1 MKPNDSCGTN
11 LEPWQHLGAS
21 RPAANDGQQVKKLFS
36 LLRVI
41 LHPWQRLKHFE
52 DWSVVTGPQLFA
64 PIRERTM
71 IRVAFDPDWI
81 FGDSSLE
88 LEVSLGLSRRYDSM
102 EYFTRRATC
111 SFHVSSCPKRRAFP
125 RSRRDC
131 PTYVIHHEPASTYSH
146 ALTMASPSS
155 ALPTSRT
162 FITQLFDSLSTL
174 PSDQAAAATNDNAK
188 TNTNPLNNLS
198 DTTRKQLLSLQVVF
212 PTEFVPALDLL
223 DRRLVTRFHIR
234 NEEQVA
240 ELETVIDAGEQQQD
254 VHMMQDTTAESEA
267 PPQQQQ
273 QEDAHARATPFS
285 TKRAEPMH
293 KDKTNHL
300 NNNTIYYVRSAQQQR
315 SSRFATSYDTTT
327 YYQVRLRAWNCSCPA
342 FAFSAFP
349 ATTTTVTTRHVG
361 NEEEEAATVHTPLHN
376 NSTTHQELNNN
387 KDSNNSDDDD
397 NADNKWIFGGISLV
411 GKETTSP
418 PVCKHLLACVFVERC
433 KGLFGGFV
441 EDREVGVEEAAGWA
455 AGWGD

>member
-1 MKPNDSCGTN
+1 
-11 LEPWQHLGAS
+11 
-21 RPAANDGQQVKKLFS
+21 
-36 LLRVI
+36 
-41 LHPWQRLKHFE
+41 
-52 DWSVVTGPQLFA
+52 
-64 PIRERTM
+64 
-71 IRVAFDPDWI
+71 
-81 FGDSSLE
+81 
-88 LEVSLGLSRRYDSM
+88 
-102 EYFTRRATC
+102 
-111 SFHVSSCPKRRAFP
+111 
-125 RSRRDC
+125 
-131 PTYVIHHEPASTYSH
+131 
-146 ALTMASPSS
+146 MASPSP

-174 PSDQAAAATNDNAK
+174 PSDQPVATTNDNAK

-198 DTTRKQLLSLQVVF
+198 DATRKQLLSLQVVF

-234 NEEQVA
+234 NEEQMA
-240 ELETVIDAGEQQQD
+240 ELKTVIDAGDQQQD
-254 VHMMQDTTAESEA
+254 VQMMQDTTVESEA

-273 QEDAHARATPFS
+273 QQQQQENSHTRTTPTP
-285 TKRAEPMH
+285 TKEADPTD

-349 ATTTTVTTRHVG
+349 ATTVTTRHG
-361 NEEEEAATVHTPLHN
+361 NEEATVHTPVHN
-376 NSTTHQELNNN
+376 NPTTQQEVNNK
-387 KDSNNSDDDD
+387 KDSNNN

-411 GKETTSP
+411 GKETTQPP

>member
-1 MKPNDSCGTN
+1 
-11 LEPWQHLGAS
+11 
-21 RPAANDGQQVKKLFS
+21 
-36 LLRVI
+36 
-41 LHPWQRLKHFE
+41 
-52 DWSVVTGPQLFA
+52 
-64 PIRERTM
+64 
-71 IRVAFDPDWI
+71 
-81 FGDSSLE
+81 
-88 LEVSLGLSRRYDSM
+88 
-102 EYFTRRATC
+102 
-111 SFHVSSCPKRRAFP
+111 
-125 RSRRDC
+125 
-131 PTYVIHHEPASTYSH
+131 
-146 ALTMASPSS
+146 MASPSP

-162 FITQLFDSLSTL
+162 FITQLFYSLSTL
-174 PSDQAAAATNDNAK
+174 PSDQAAAATNDNAE

-198 DTTRKQLLSLQVVF
+198 DATRKQLLSFQVVF

-240 ELETVIDAGEQQQD
+240 ELKTVIDAGGQQQD
-254 VHMMQDTTAESEA
+254 VQMMQDTTVESEA

-273 QEDAHARATPFS
+273 QQQENSHTRTTPTP
-285 TKRAEPMH
+285 TKEADPTD

-361 NEEEEAATVHTPLHN
+361 NEEEEEAAAVHTPLHN
-376 NSTTHQELNNN
+376 NNNSTIQQEVNNN
-387 KDSNNSDDDD
+387 KDSNNN

-411 GKETTSP
+411 GKETTQPP

>member
-1 MKPNDSCGTN
+1 
-11 LEPWQHLGAS
+11 
-21 RPAANDGQQVKKLFS
+21 
-36 LLRVI
+36 
-41 LHPWQRLKHFE
+41 
-52 DWSVVTGPQLFA
+52 
-64 PIRERTM
+64 
-71 IRVAFDPDWI
+71 
-81 FGDSSLE
+81 
-88 LEVSLGLSRRYDSM
+88 
-102 EYFTRRATC
+102 
-111 SFHVSSCPKRRAFP
+111 
-125 RSRRDC
+125 
-131 PTYVIHHEPASTYSH
+131 
-146 ALTMASPSS
+146 MASPSP

-174 PSDQAAAATNDNAK
+174 PSDQAAAATKDHAK
-188 TNTNPLNNLS
+188 TNSNPLNNLS
-198 DTTRKQLLSLQVVF
+198 DATRKQLLSFQVVF

-240 ELETVIDAGEQQQD
+240 DLKTVVDVGDQQQD
-254 VHMMQDTTAESEA
+254 VHMMQGTTADSEA
-267 PPQQQQ
+267 PSPQQQQ
-273 QEDAHARATPFS
+273 ENVHTRTNPATPKEADP
-285 TKRAEPMH
+285 TD

-349 ATTTTVTTRHVG
+349 ATTVTTRHVG
-361 NEEEEAATVHTPLHN
+361 NEEEAAEVAVHTPLHN
-376 NSTTHQELNNN
+376 NNN
-387 KDSNNSDDDD
+387 DDD

-411 GKETTSP
+411 GEETTQPP

>member
-1 MKPNDSCGTN
+1 M
-11 LEPWQHLGAS
+11 
-21 RPAANDGQQVKKLFS
+21 
-36 LLRVI
+36 
-41 LHPWQRLKHFE
+41 
-52 DWSVVTGPQLFA
+52 
-64 PIRERTM
+64 
-71 IRVAFDPDWI
+71 
-81 FGDSSLE
+81 
-88 LEVSLGLSRRYDSM
+88 
-102 EYFTRRATC
+102 ATI
-111 SFHVSSCPKRRAFP
+111 PP
-125 RSRRDC
+125 
-131 PTYVIHHEPASTYSH
+131 
-146 ALTMASPSS
+146 

-174 PSDQAAAATNDNAK
+174 PSDQAAAATNDHAR

-198 DTTRKQLLSLQVVF
+198 DATRKQLLSLQVVF

-240 ELETVIDAGEQQQD
+240 ELKTVVDARDQQQD
-254 VHMMQDTTAESEA
+254 VHMMQGTTAESEA

-273 QEDAHARATPFS
+273 QQENAYTRTNPAT
-285 TKRAEPMH
+285 TKEADPTD
-293 KDKTNHL
+293 KDTMNDL

-349 ATTTTVTTRHVG
+349 ATTATVTMRDVEG
-361 NEEEEAATVHTPLHN
+361 KEEKAAVPIPSHKD
-376 NSTTHQELNNN
+376 STTHQELDNS
-387 KDSNNSDDDD
+387 KDSNSDDD

-411 GKETTSP
+411 GKETTP
-418 PVCKHLLACVFVERC
+418 LPVCKHLLACVFVERC

>member
-1 MKPNDSCGTN
+1 M
-11 LEPWQHLGAS
+11 
-21 RPAANDGQQVKKLFS
+21 
-36 LLRVI
+36 
-41 LHPWQRLKHFE
+41 
-52 DWSVVTGPQLFA
+52 
-64 PIRERTM
+64 
-71 IRVAFDPDWI
+71 
-81 FGDSSLE
+81 
-88 LEVSLGLSRRYDSM
+88 
-102 EYFTRRATC
+102 AT
-111 SFHVSSCPKRRAFP
+111 P
-125 RSRRDC
+125 
-131 PTYVIHHEPASTYSH
+131 
-146 ALTMASPSS
+146 SP

-174 PSDQAAAATNDNAK
+174 PSDQAAAATNNNVK

-198 DTTRKQLLSLQVVF
+198 DATRKQLLSFQVVF
-212 PTEFVPALDLL
+212 PTEFIPALDLL

-234 NEEQVA
+234 NEEQMA
-240 ELETVIDAGEQQQD
+240 ELKTGVDAGDQQQD
-254 VHMMQDTTAESEA
+254 VQMMQDTTAESEA
-267 PPQQQQ
+267 PPQKQQQQQQQQQ
-273 QEDAHARATPFS
+273 QEDNHARTTPATTREANP
-285 TKRAEPMH
+285 TD
-293 KDKTNHL
+293 KDKINDC
-300 NNNTIYYVRSAQQQR
+300 NNTIYYVRSAQQQR

-441 EDREVGVEEAAGWA
+441 EDREVGFEEAAGWA

>member
-1 MKPNDSCGTN
+1 MSC
-11 LEPWQHLGAS
+11 P
-21 RPAANDGQQVKKLFS
+21 
-36 LLRVI
+36 
-41 LHPWQRLKHFE
+41 
-52 DWSVVTGPQLFA
+52 
-64 PIRERTM
+64 
-71 IRVAFDPDWI
+71 
-81 FGDSSLE
+81 
-88 LEVSLGLSRRYDSM
+88 
-102 EYFTRRATC
+102 
-111 SFHVSSCPKRRAFP
+111 FHVSSCPKGRAFP

-131 PTYVIHHEPASTYSH
+131 PTYVIHHEPALTHSH
-146 ALTMASPSS
+146 ALTMASPSP

-198 DTTRKQLLSLQVVF
+198 DATRKQLLSFQVVF
-212 PTEFVPALDLL
+212 PTEFIPALDLL

-234 NEEQVA
+234 NEEQMA
-240 ELETVIDAGEQQQD
+240 ELKTGVDAGDQQQD
-254 VHMMQDTTAESEA
+254 VQMMQDTTAESEA
-267 PPQQQQ
+267 PPQKQQQQQQ
-273 QEDAHARATPFS
+273 QEDNHARTTPATTREANP
-285 TKRAEPMH
+285 TD
-293 KDKTNHL
+293 KDKINDL

-349 ATTTTVTTRHVG
+349 ATTVTTRHVG
-361 NEEEEAATVHTPLHN
+361 NEEEAAEVAVHTSLHHS
-376 NSTTHQELNNN
+376 NSTTHQELNNK
-387 KDSNNSDDDD
+387 KDSNNNDDD

-411 GKETTSP
+411 GKETTQPP

>member
-1 MKPNDSCGTN
+1 
-11 LEPWQHLGAS
+11 
-21 RPAANDGQQVKKLFS
+21 
-36 LLRVI
+36 
-41 LHPWQRLKHFE
+41 
-52 DWSVVTGPQLFA
+52 
-64 PIRERTM
+64 
-71 IRVAFDPDWI
+71 
-81 FGDSSLE
+81 
-88 LEVSLGLSRRYDSM
+88 
-102 EYFTRRATC
+102 
-111 SFHVSSCPKRRAFP
+111 
-125 RSRRDC
+125 
-131 PTYVIHHEPASTYSH
+131 
-146 ALTMASPSS
+146 MASPSS

-198 DTTRKQLLSLQVVF
+198 DATRKQLLSFQVVF

-240 ELETVIDAGEQQQD
+240 ELKTVVDAGDQQQD
-254 VHMMQDTTAESEA
+254 VHMMPGTTV
-267 PPQQQQ
+267 
-273 QEDAHARATPFS
+273 
-285 TKRAEPMH
+285 EPTD
-293 KDKTNHL
+293 KDKINHL
-300 NNNTIYYVRSAQQQR
+300 NNNSNSTIYYVRSAQQQR

-349 ATTTTVTTRHVG
+349 ATTVTTKHVG
-361 NEEEEAATVHTPLHN
+361 NEEATIHTPLHNNN
-376 NSTTHQELNNN
+376 NSTTHQEVNNK
-387 KDSNNSDDDD
+387 KDSNNNNNNNNSDYDD

-411 GKETTSP
+411 GKETTQPP

>member
-1 MKPNDSCGTN
+1 
-11 LEPWQHLGAS
+11 
-21 RPAANDGQQVKKLFS
+21 
-36 LLRVI
+36 
-41 LHPWQRLKHFE
+41 
-52 DWSVVTGPQLFA
+52 
-64 PIRERTM
+64 
-71 IRVAFDPDWI
+71 
-81 FGDSSLE
+81 
-88 LEVSLGLSRRYDSM
+88 
-102 EYFTRRATC
+102 
-111 SFHVSSCPKRRAFP
+111 
-125 RSRRDC
+125 
-131 PTYVIHHEPASTYSH
+131 
-146 ALTMASPSS
+146 MASPSP

-174 PSDQAAAATNDNAK
+174 PSDQAAAATKDHAK
-188 TNTNPLNNLS
+188 TNSNPLNNLS
-198 DTTRKQLLSLQVVF
+198 DATRKQLLSFQVVF

-240 ELETVIDAGEQQQD
+240 DLKTVVDVGDQQQD
-254 VHMMQDTTAESEA
+254 VHMMQGTTADSEA
-267 PPQQQQ
+267 PSPQQQQ
-273 QEDAHARATPFS
+273 ENVHTRTNPATPKEADP
-285 TKRAEPMH
+285 TD

-349 ATTTTVTTRHVG
+349 ATTVTTRHVG
-361 NEEEEAATVHTPLHN
+361 NEEEAAEVAVHTPLHNNN
-376 NSTTHQELNNN
+376 NSTTHQELNNK
-387 KDSNNSDDDD
+387 KDSNNNNNSDNVD
-397 NADNKWIFGGISLV
+397 NADNKWIFGGISL
-411 GKETTSP
+411 GKETTQPP

>member
-1 MKPNDSCGTN
+1 M
-11 LEPWQHLGAS
+11 
-21 RPAANDGQQVKKLFS
+21 
-36 LLRVI
+36 
-41 LHPWQRLKHFE
+41 
-52 DWSVVTGPQLFA
+52 
-64 PIRERTM
+64 
-71 IRVAFDPDWI
+71 
-81 FGDSSLE
+81 
-88 LEVSLGLSRRYDSM
+88 
-102 EYFTRRATC
+102 AT
-111 SFHVSSCPKRRAFP
+111 P
-125 RSRRDC
+125 
-131 PTYVIHHEPASTYSH
+131 
-146 ALTMASPSS
+146 SP

-174 PSDQAAAATNDNAK
+174 PSDQAAAATNNNAK
-188 TNTNPLNNLS
+188 TNTSPLNNLS
-198 DTTRKQLLSLQVVF
+198 DATRKQLLSLQVVF

-240 ELETVIDAGEQQQD
+240 ELKTVVDTGDQQQD
-254 VHMMQDTTAESEA
+254 VQMMQDTTAGSEA
-267 PPQQQQ
+267 PSPQQQQ
-273 QEDAHARATPFS
+273 ENVHTRTNPATPKEADP
-285 TKRAEPMH
+285 TD

-300 NNNTIYYVRSAQQQR
+300 NNNSIYYVRSAQQQR

-361 NEEEEAATVHTPLHN
+361 NEEEEAAAAVHTPLHN
-376 NSTTHQELNNN
+376 NNSTTHQEVNNN
-387 KDSNNSDDDD
+387 KDSNNN
-397 NADNKWIFGGISLV
+397 NADNKWTFGGISLV
-411 GKETTSP
+411 GKGTMQPP

>member
-1 MKPNDSCGTN
+1 
-11 LEPWQHLGAS
+11 
-21 RPAANDGQQVKKLFS
+21 
-36 LLRVI
+36 
-41 LHPWQRLKHFE
+41 
-52 DWSVVTGPQLFA
+52 
-64 PIRERTM
+64 
-71 IRVAFDPDWI
+71 
-81 FGDSSLE
+81 
-88 LEVSLGLSRRYDSM
+88 
-102 EYFTRRATC
+102 
-111 SFHVSSCPKRRAFP
+111 
-125 RSRRDC
+125 
-131 PTYVIHHEPASTYSH
+131 
-146 ALTMASPSS
+146 MASPSP

-174 PSDQAAAATNDNAK
+174 PSDQAADATNDNAK

-198 DTTRKQLLSLQVVF
+198 DTTRKQLLSFQVVF

-240 ELETVIDAGEQQQD
+240 ELKTVIDAGGQQQD
-254 VHMMQDTTAESEA
+254 VQMMQDTTVESEA
-267 PPQQQQ
+267 PTQQQQQQQQQQ
-273 QEDAHARATPFS
+273 QENSHTRTTPTP
-285 TKRAEPMH
+285 TKEADPTD

-300 NNNTIYYVRSAQQQR
+300 NNNDTIYYVRSAQQQR

-349 ATTTTVTTRHVG
+349 PTPVTTRHVG
-361 NEEEEAATVHTPLHN
+361 NEEATVHTPLHN
-376 NSTTHQELNNN
+376 NNNSTIQQEVNNN
-387 KDSNNSDDDD
+387 KDSNNN

-411 GKETTSP
+411 GKETTQPP

>member
-1 MKPNDSCGTN
+1 
-11 LEPWQHLGAS
+11 
-21 RPAANDGQQVKKLFS
+21 
-36 LLRVI
+36 
-41 LHPWQRLKHFE
+41 
-52 DWSVVTGPQLFA
+52 
-64 PIRERTM
+64 
-71 IRVAFDPDWI
+71 
-81 FGDSSLE
+81 
-88 LEVSLGLSRRYDSM
+88 
-102 EYFTRRATC
+102 
-111 SFHVSSCPKRRAFP
+111 
-125 RSRRDC
+125 
-131 PTYVIHHEPASTYSH
+131 
-146 ALTMASPSS
+146 MASPSP

-174 PSDQAAAATNDNAK
+174 PSDQAAAATKDHAK
-188 TNTNPLNNLS
+188 TNSNPLNNLS
-198 DTTRKQLLSLQVVF
+198 DATRKQLLSFQVVF

-240 ELETVIDAGEQQQD
+240 DLKTVVDVGDQQQD
-254 VHMMQDTTAESEA
+254 VHMMQGTTADSEA
-267 PPQQQQ
+267 PSPQQQQ
-273 QEDAHARATPFS
+273 ENVHTRTNPATPKEADP
-285 TKRAEPMH
+285 TD

-349 ATTTTVTTRHVG
+349 ATTVTTRHVG
-361 NEEEEAATVHTPLHN
+361 NEEEAAAAAAAVHTPLHN
-376 NSTTHQELNNN
+376 NNNSTTHQEENNEKGSNNN
-387 KDSNNSDDDD
+387 DDD

-411 GKETTSP
+411 GEETTQPP

>member
-1 MKPNDSCGTN
+1 M
-11 LEPWQHLGAS
+11 
-21 RPAANDGQQVKKLFS
+21 
-36 LLRVI
+36 
-41 LHPWQRLKHFE
+41 
-52 DWSVVTGPQLFA
+52 
-64 PIRERTM
+64 
-71 IRVAFDPDWI
+71 
-81 FGDSSLE
+81 
-88 LEVSLGLSRRYDSM
+88 
-102 EYFTRRATC
+102 AT
-111 SFHVSSCPKRRAFP
+111 P
-125 RSRRDC
+125 
-131 PTYVIHHEPASTYSH
+131 
-146 ALTMASPSS
+146 SP

-174 PSDQAAAATNDNAK
+174 PSDQAAAATNNNVK

-198 DTTRKQLLSLQVVF
+198 DATRKQLLSFQVVF

-240 ELETVIDAGEQQQD
+240 ELKTVSDAGEQQQD
-254 VHMMQDTTAESEA
+254 VQMMQDTTAESEA
-267 PPQQQQ
+267 PPPPPQQQ
-273 QEDAHARATPFS
+273 QENAHTHTTPTP
-285 TKRAEPMH
+285 TKEADPTD
-293 KDKTNHL
+293 KDKINDC
-300 NNNTIYYVRSAQQQR
+300 NNTIYYVRSAQQQR

-349 ATTTTVTTRHVG
+349 ATTVTTRHVG
-361 NEEEEAATVHTPLHN
+361 NEEEAAEVAVHTSLHHS
-376 NSTTHQELNNN
+376 NSTTHQELNNK
-387 KDSNNSDDDD
+387 KDSNNNDDD

-411 GKETTSP
+411 GKETTQPP

>member
-1 MKPNDSCGTN
+1 
-11 LEPWQHLGAS
+11 
-21 RPAANDGQQVKKLFS
+21 
-36 LLRVI
+36 
-41 LHPWQRLKHFE
+41 
-52 DWSVVTGPQLFA
+52 
-64 PIRERTM
+64 
-71 IRVAFDPDWI
+71 
-81 FGDSSLE
+81 
-88 LEVSLGLSRRYDSM
+88 
-102 EYFTRRATC
+102 
-111 SFHVSSCPKRRAFP
+111 
-125 RSRRDC
+125 
-131 PTYVIHHEPASTYSH
+131 
-146 ALTMASPSS
+146 MASPSS

-198 DTTRKQLLSLQVVF
+198 DETRKQLLSLQVVF

-234 NEEQVA
+234 NEEQMA
-240 ELETVIDAGEQQQD
+240 ELKTVVDAGDRQQD

-267 PPQQQQ
+267 PPPQQQQQQQ
-273 QEDAHARATPFS
+273 QENAHARTTPATPKEADP
-285 TKRAEPMH
+285 TD
-293 KDKTNHL
+293 KDKINDL
-300 NNNTIYYVRSAQQQR
+300 NNNNTIYYVRSAQQQR

-349 ATTTTVTTRHVG
+349 ATTVTTRHVE
-361 NEEEEAATVHTPLHN
+361 NEEEAAEVAVHTPLHN
-376 NSTTHQELNNN
+376 NNSTTHQEVNNN
-387 KDSNNSDDDD
+387 KDSNNN

-411 GKETTSP
+411 GKETTPP

-433 KGLFGGFV
+433 NGLFGGFV
-441 EDREVGVEEAAGWA
+441 EDREVSVEEAAGWA

>member
-1 MKPNDSCGTN
+1 
-11 LEPWQHLGAS
+11 
-21 RPAANDGQQVKKLFS
+21 
-36 LLRVI
+36 
-41 LHPWQRLKHFE
+41 
-52 DWSVVTGPQLFA
+52 
-64 PIRERTM
+64 
-71 IRVAFDPDWI
+71 
-81 FGDSSLE
+81 
-88 LEVSLGLSRRYDSM
+88 
-102 EYFTRRATC
+102 
-111 SFHVSSCPKRRAFP
+111 
-125 RSRRDC
+125 
-131 PTYVIHHEPASTYSH
+131 
-146 ALTMASPSS
+146 MASPSP

-162 FITQLFDSLSTL
+162 FITQLFYSLSTL
-174 PSDQAAAATNDNAK
+174 PSDQAAAATNDNAE

-198 DTTRKQLLSLQVVF
+198 DATRKQLLSFQVVF

-240 ELETVIDAGEQQQD
+240 ELKTVVDAGDQQQD
-254 VHMMQDTTAESEA
+254 VHMMPGTTV
-267 PPQQQQ
+267 
-273 QEDAHARATPFS
+273 
-285 TKRAEPMH
+285 EPTD
-293 KDKTNHL
+293 KDKINHL
-300 NNNTIYYVRSAQQQR
+300 NNDSNSTIYYVRSAQQQR

-361 NEEEEAATVHTPLHN
+361 NEEEEEAAAVHTPLHN
-376 NSTTHQELNNN
+376 NNNSTIQQEVNNN
-387 KDSNNSDDDD
+387 KDSNNN

-411 GKETTSP
+411 GKETTQPP

>member
-1 MKPNDSCGTN
+1 
-11 LEPWQHLGAS
+11 
-21 RPAANDGQQVKKLFS
+21 
-36 LLRVI
+36 
-41 LHPWQRLKHFE
+41 
-52 DWSVVTGPQLFA
+52 
-64 PIRERTM
+64 
-71 IRVAFDPDWI
+71 
-81 FGDSSLE
+81 
-88 LEVSLGLSRRYDSM
+88 
-102 EYFTRRATC
+102 
-111 SFHVSSCPKRRAFP
+111 
-125 RSRRDC
+125 
-131 PTYVIHHEPASTYSH
+131 
-146 ALTMASPSS
+146 MASPSP

-198 DTTRKQLLSLQVVF
+198 DATRKQLLSFQVVF

-234 NEEQVA
+234 NEEQMA
-240 ELETVIDAGEQQQD
+240 ELKTVIDAGEQQQD
-254 VHMMQDTTAESEA
+254 VQMMQDTTAESEA
-267 PPQQQQ
+267 PPPQQQQ
-273 QEDAHARATPFS
+273 QEDTHTRTHPAT
-285 TKRAEPMH
+285 TKEADPTDKH
-293 KDKTNHL
+293 KTNHL

-349 ATTTTVTTRHVG
+349 ATTVTTRHVG
-361 NEEEEAATVHTPLHN
+361 NEEEAAEVAVHTSLHHSNSITNQEVN
-376 NSTTHQELNNN
+376 NK
-387 KDSNNSDDDD
+387 KDSNNN
-397 NADNKWIFGGISLV
+397 NADNKWVFGGISLI
-411 GKETTSP
+411 GKETTQPP

>member
-1 MKPNDSCGTN
+1 
-11 LEPWQHLGAS
+11 
-21 RPAANDGQQVKKLFS
+21 
-36 LLRVI
+36 
-41 LHPWQRLKHFE
+41 
-52 DWSVVTGPQLFA
+52 
-64 PIRERTM
+64 
-71 IRVAFDPDWI
+71 
-81 FGDSSLE
+81 
-88 LEVSLGLSRRYDSM
+88 
-102 EYFTRRATC
+102 
-111 SFHVSSCPKRRAFP
+111 
-125 RSRRDC
+125 
-131 PTYVIHHEPASTYSH
+131 
-146 ALTMASPSS
+146 MASPSP

-174 PSDQAAAATNDNAK
+174 PSDQAAAATNNNAK

-198 DTTRKQLLSLQVVF
+198 DATRKQLLSFQVVF

-240 ELETVIDAGEQQQD
+240 ELKTVIDAGGQQQD
-254 VHMMQDTTAESEA
+254 VQMMQDTTVESEA

-273 QEDAHARATPFS
+273 QQQQQQENSHTRTTPTP
-285 TKRAEPMH
+285 TKEADPTD
-293 KDKTNHL
+293 KDKINHL
-300 NNNTIYYVRSAQQQR
+300 NNNDTIYYVRSAQQQR

-327 YYQVRLRAWNCSCPA
+327 YYQVRIRAWNCSCPA

-349 ATTTTVTTRHVG
+349 ATTTTVTVRHVG
-361 NEEEEAATVHTPLHN
+361 NEEEEAAAEVAVHTPLHN
-376 NSTTHQELNNN
+376 NNSTTHQEVNNSKESNNN
-387 KDSNNSDDDD
+387 

-411 GKETTSP
+411 GEETTQPP